1 MHLGARAIG
10 GAGLV
15 MTEMICTSAEG
26 RITPGCGGLYR
37 DEHTVAWKRIVDF
50 VHAHS
55 RAAIGCQIGHSG
67 RKGST
72 QLLWEGEDQPLPD
85 GQLAADRAVAA
96 AVPGR
101 GSARC
106 RAR

>member
-1 MHLGARAIG
+1 
-10 GAGLV
+10 

-37 DEHTVAWKRIVDF
+37 DDHVVGWQRIVDF
-50 VHAHS
+50 VHTHGTA
-55 RAAIGCQIGHSG
+55 RIGAQIGHSG

-72 QLLWEGEDQPLPD
+72 KLMWEGMDRAAR
-85 GQLAADRAVAA
+85 GRRLAASWPRRRC
-96 AVPGR
+96 PSSTR
-101 GSARC
+101 ARC